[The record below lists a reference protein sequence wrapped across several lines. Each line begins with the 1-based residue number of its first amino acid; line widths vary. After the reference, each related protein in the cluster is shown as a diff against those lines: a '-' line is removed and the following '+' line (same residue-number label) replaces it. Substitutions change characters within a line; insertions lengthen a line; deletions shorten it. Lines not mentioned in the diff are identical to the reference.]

1 MRILVVED
9 HSDLGQSLANGLRD
23 EGYAIDLAVDGKE
36 GEHLLKSVSYDCIV
50 LDIMLPDIDG
60 WTLLKDLR
68 ERQVRTPVL
77 LLTAKDQV
85 DDRVKGLDLGADD
98 YLLKP
103 FAWSEL
109 LARVRALIRRS
120 NNQAS
125 TKIEVGDLTLDT
137 AAKQA
142 WRAGRRIDLT
152 AREYSLLELL
162 ALKQGQVVSR
172 SEIWNHL
179 YDWNDESTSNVVDVY
194 IGYLRGKIDTEGL
207 PKLIHTRRG
216 QGYLLGVLESVQ
228 HS

>member
-1 MRILVVED
+1 MRVLVVED
-9 HSDLGQSLANGLRD
+9 HTDLAQSLGNGLRE
-23 EGYAIDLAVDGKE
+23 EGYAVDIAADGKE
-36 GEHLLKSVSYDCIV
+36 GDHLLKSVTYDCVV
-50 LDIMLPDIDG
+50 LDIMLPHIDG
-60 WTLLKDLR
+60 FTLLKELR
-68 ERQVRTPVL
+68 ERGARTPVL

-85 DDRVKGLDLGADD
+85 DDRVRGLDLGGDD

-103 FAWSEL
+103 FAWTEL

-125 TKIEVGDLTLDT
+125 SKIEVGDLTLDT

-142 WRAGRRIDLT
+142 MRVGKRIDLT

-194 IGYLRGKIDTEGL
+194 IGYLRSKIDLEGL

-216 QGYLLGVLESVQ
+216 QGYLLGVLESAQ